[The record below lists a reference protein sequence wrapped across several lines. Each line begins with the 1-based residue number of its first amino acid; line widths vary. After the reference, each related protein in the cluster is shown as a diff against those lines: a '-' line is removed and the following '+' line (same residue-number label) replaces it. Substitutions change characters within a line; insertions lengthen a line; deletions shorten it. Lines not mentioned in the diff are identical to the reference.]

1 MPAAGE
7 RFERDGERRTDF
19 LAVGPFDLGAHV
31 SFLLISFAGI
41 RSREPRP
48 PPLLP
53 REARRGWDG
62 GGGAVPPPRPWAP
75 PPQPSPLLARAHGGR
90 ESRRAGSAAE
100 FRQRSIH

>member
-62 GGGAVPPPRPWAP
+62 GPLPHRDLGRL

-100 FRQRSIH
+100 FRQRSIHP